1 METIDK
7 LRLMAEQMHLEPAEE
22 VGSGVRGV
30 QPAAA
35 GHVMPP
41 AYTKPPACH
50 TPNKKQELGVFHAAM
65 PGGKTIPLLKTMLT
79 TACERDCFYCPFR
92 AGRNYRRETF
102 RPAEMAQATM
112 DMVNAGM
119 IKGLFLSSGIIKGGV
134 ATQDRLLETVEIL
147 RNQHRFQGYVH
158 LKFMPGAE
166 RPQLER
172 AMRLADRVSV
182 NLEAPN
188 SRRLAMLAPR
198 KQFLEELLRPLQW
211 AEEIRR
217 SAPAPLPANGE
228 ERGQFRWERR
238 WASTVTQFV
247 VGAVGESD
255 LELLSTVEYLY
266 EQLRLSRTYF
276 STFHPVPDTPLENLP
291 AESPERE
298 LRLYQSSFLLRDY
311 GFDMEE
317 MPFDDAGNLPQ
328 EVDPKLAWAR
338 ANLMHEPVEINKAAL
353 GELLRVPGIGPKG
366 ADAIVA
372 ARRRAT
378 LRDVRDL
385 RAIGVITSRLHPFVL
400 LDGRRPAY
408 QPSLFPA

>member
-1 METIDK
+1 
-7 LRLMAEQMHLEPAEE
+7 
-22 VGSGVRGV
+22 
-30 QPAAA
+30 
-35 GHVMPP
+35 
-41 AYTKPPACH
+41 
-50 TPNKKQELGVFHAAM
+50 M

-92 AGRNYRRETF
+92 AGRSYRRETF
-102 RPAEMAQATM
+102 QPAEMAQATM

-134 ATQDRLLETVEIL
+134 ATQDRLLDTVEIL
-147 RNQHRFQGYVH
+147 RNEHRFQGYVH

-166 RPQLER
+166 RAQLEQ
-172 AMRLADRVSV
+172 AMRLADRVSI

-198 KQFLEELLRPLQW
+198 KRFLEELLQPLQW

-217 SAPAPLPANGE
+217 TIPPPAAGPHAH
-228 ERGQFRWERR
+228 RWERR

-255 LELLSTVEYLY
+255 VELLSTVEYLY
-266 EQLRLSRTYF
+266 EKLQLSRTYF
-276 STFHPVPDTPLENLP
+276 STFHPVNDTPLEHLP

-311 GFDMEE
+311 GFEMEE
-317 MPFDDAGNLPQ
+317 MPFDTAGNLPRD
-328 EVDPKLAWAR
+328 VDPKLAWAR
-338 ANLMHEPVEINKAAL
+338 ANLTHEPVELNRATP

-366 ADAIVA
+366 VDAIVA
-372 ARRRAT
+372 ARRWGT

-385 RAIGVITSRLHPFVL
+385 RAIGVITSRLRPYVL

-408 QPSLFPA
+408 QPTLFLT